1 MAREIATRVLATA
14 AALADN
20 LEHTITIG
28 AADDGKVYH
37 IKGITC
43 VTEMDTG
50 ATDLSFVI
58 TNADDVVVWTSTSLT
73 QIAITG
79 PFNLQASAGIAAG
92 FTDGGGNEHIVLP
105 DKMIIPGGW
114 KIKTLSETVANND
127 HGIMTVFG
135 AVFKA
140 F

>member
-1 MAREIATRVLATA
+1 MAREIATRVIATA
-14 AALADN
+14 AALDDN
-20 LEHTITIG
+20 LEHTIVIG
-28 AADDGKVYH
+28 AANDSKVYL

-43 VTEMDTG
+43 VTEFDTG

-58 TNADDVVVWTSTSLT
+58 TDASDVVVWQATSLT

-92 FTDGGGNEHIVLP
+92 YTDGGGNEHIVLP
-105 DKMIIPGGW
+105 DEMIIPGGW
-114 KIKTLSETVANND
+114 KIKTLSETTANND

-140 F
+140 Y

>member
-1 MAREIATRVLATA
+1 MARETSTKILATA

-28 AADDGKVYH
+28 SDGNGLVYD
-37 IKGITC
+37 IKNITC

-50 ATDLSFVI
+50 ATDLAFVI
-58 TNADDVVVWTSTSLT
+58 TDADDVVIWTSTSLT
-73 QIAITG
+73 ALGATG
-79 PFNLQASAGIAAG
+79 PFSLVASRGIAAG

-105 DKMIIPGGW
+105 DRMIIPGGY
-114 KIKTLSETVANND
+114 KIKTLTATVANAD

-135 AVFKA
+135 SVLTA